1 MGHTFLFRSEPRGRS
16 DSLDWWL
23 SILSADAMLLSEMA
37 GGSRSL
43 AKLSE
48 SLETLA
54 VERRRKGRETY
65 RERAVELIE
74 RLSACESAMM
84 AESRGKAYIYPS
96 LVRHLEKKSQYALCL
111 TRQGDAPLV
120 CGASAMKEVLL
131 GLSLVSDAAQLCPQ
145 YLDPS
150 ERMMMKRAHEMR
162 EMLEDKRSRAFVCE
176 MGRGGCLPFLAEADE
191 AVTEY
196 RRFLRE
202 LNARAEEKR
211 LSSVFPPSFFVWADG
226 TCALVHRLLKRL
238 ISGKSV
244 VGVAEEEEAVSPD
257 EVMRTSPLIPMTI
270 LAEHS
275 EDAVCEEGEHDEEAM
290 REVGGANEDVAE
302 GEVLVLAETAEMVA
316 QAETVPVEG
325 VSVEETAVK
334 TSVEEVPGGK
344 EASPVPE
351 KIYAKASD
359 YKNIVEKA
367 VKKSREHGA
376 RTPRPLG
383 KRR

>member
-1 MGHTFLFRSEPRGRS
+1 MGHTFLFRSEPKGRC

-23 SILSADAMLLSEMA
+23 SILSADAMLLSEAA

-65 RERAVELIE
+65 RERAVEQIE
-74 RLSACESAMM
+74 KLAACTAAMT
-84 AESRGKAYIYPS
+84 AERGHARIYPS
-96 LVRHLEKKSQYALCL
+96 LARHLEKKTQYALRL
-111 TRQGDAPLV
+111 TRQNDAPLV
-120 CGASAMKEVLL
+120 CGASAMKEVSF
-131 GLSLVSDAAQLCPQ
+131 GLSLVSDTAQLCPQ

-150 ERMMMKRAHEMR
+150 ERMMMKKACEMR

-202 LNARAEEKR
+202 LSARAEEKR
-211 LSSVFPPSFFVWADG
+211 LSSVFPPSFLVWADG

-244 VGVAEEEEAVSPD
+244 LGVAEEEEAVSSD
-257 EVMRTSPLIPMTI
+257 EVMRTAPLMPMTI

-275 EDAVCEEGEHDEEAM
+275 GAEAVREELVTEEVAAEGETAFEKVPAEKEVCEEC
-290 REVGGANEDVAE
+290 AE
-302 GEVLVLAETAEMVA
+302 GLTDEVTTELAVIEVPALPVPPAEEVLA
-316 QAETVPVEG
+316 QKDG
-325 VSVEETAVK
+325 
-334 TSVEEVPGGK
+334 
-344 EASPVPE
+344 SPAFE

-359 YKNIVEKA
+359 YKNVVEKA
-367 VKKSREHGA
+367 VKKSRENSA
-376 RTPRPLG
+376 RMPRPLG